1 MKMIIKIFL
10 IKNKIILIKIK
21 KQLLLELIL
30 MMKKLLNVLILMKM
44 I

>member
-30 MMKKLLNVLILMKM
+30 MMKKLLNMLILMKM